1 MSGVGDNSQMH
12 ILLADC
18 LVGDPEQGMVGGERP
33 ALSWAEGA
41 TGGEPH
47 LGPDTTAIRCFRLFD
62 GQGPTSARR
71 GMSPETRSVRPG
83 WPSFSGVADED
94 AGMEPISEGGRPA
107 CG

>member
-12 ILLADC
+12 ILLAGC
-18 LVGDPEQGMVGGERP
+18 PVGDPEQGMVGGERP

-71 GMSPETRSVRPG
+71 G
-83 WPSFSGVADED
+83 
-94 AGMEPISEGGRPA
+94 
-107 CG
+107 